1 VAHGYIVAQKVVDML
16 PVSIDKIV
24 DNIAHVMLILT
35 KKAMVTEKRS
45 GGIATFIPN
54 VGTR

>member
-1 VAHGYIVAQKVVDML
+1 
-16 PVSIDKIV
+16 
-24 DNIAHVMLILT
+24 MLILT

-54 VGTR
+54 VGTRWGLVVSLTWWPLYPMGKESP